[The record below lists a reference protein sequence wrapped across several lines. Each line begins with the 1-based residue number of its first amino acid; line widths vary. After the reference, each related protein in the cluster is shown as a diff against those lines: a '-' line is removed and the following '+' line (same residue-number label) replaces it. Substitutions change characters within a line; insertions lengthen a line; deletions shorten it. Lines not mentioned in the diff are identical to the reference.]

1 MTADKSSNQEALLA
15 ELQRLKEENKR
26 LSEQSAFAARR
37 LKKAEEKLTGTQIK
51 LKESNSLL
59 KKERGLTKRQQTL
72 LEKETQRAEQERQR
86 ADEEKQRADE
96 NEAIIKKNAFLEA
109 NVCDLISQITEEAQS
124 LIGAPN
130 AVLSQ
135 RLATAITELAD
146 AYRSLAQ
153 RRDDLLQRIFKKGHS
168 ESIPVPSQ
176 QELDEKKANLISTSL
191 VNHQKELG
199 RLLSVTDKLL
209 KENEWDSPESKTR
222 AAMKE
227 IASVE
232 VPSEPK
238 PEKQKS
244 KGRQVRQADI
254 EKKAVLYTAQAQ
266 EECAACG
273 SSKLTTLGE
282 MAETIRSDHA
292 KLTEHYSFIESHSDL
307 QICTKCGRAHVV
319 LPEGCDHPALPGR
332 SIGIHSIIEA
342 AYWLSN
348 GVPLQKI
355 SSPMKQVF
363 KLGHSTIYY
372 QLQDL
377 DKIYLQPL
385 LEAIEEQAREEKV
398 LLADETVFPVLEYQG
413 KGNTGTR
420 KVTEPKSTNYL
431 LALGSS
437 RDSQCPFAL
446 YYPMRGR
453 DLESIKEHLTKDY
466 NFEYLVS
473 DAYSAYNSII
483 KSDHP
488 QAKRQSCLVHFRRE
502 VLRAVLT
509 DRQLDEI
516 GKLEL
521 EEQEQML
528 KTLIS
533 NDSSQTACLM
543 VVEAIGK
550 VIRLREKRKELSG
563 RERRENEENQ
573 KLLMDQ
579 VDTIMNQLKENRVEM
594 KRSVWSSLM
603 QSDRTASACCYYLN
617 NKEELRTFLA
627 NPAVPCDSNLIENS
641 IRPAAVI
648 RKNLQC
654 LQTIKSA
661 ESVFDILSVY
671 RTLQLNKVEDPQ
683 EFLRCYCRSLYLYMV
698 ENAWTAALKDGKDPA
713 KKIKSYDFKELRK
726 GFDVSSWLPWKAN
739 LTKK

>member
-37 LKKAEEKLTGTQIK
+37 LKKAEEKLTGAQIK

-72 LEKETQRAEQERQR
+72 IEKERQR

-109 NVCDLISQITEEAQS
+109 NVCDLIRQITEETQS
-124 LIGAPN
+124 LIGVAD

-135 RLATAITELAD
+135 RLVTVITELAD
-146 AYRSLAQ
+146 AYRSLGQ
-153 RRDDLLQRIFKKGHS
+153 RRDDLLQQIFKKGHS

-191 VNHQKELG
+191 VNHQKEIG

-209 KENEWDSPESKTR
+209 KENDWSSSESKTR
-222 AAMKE
+222 AAMRE

-244 KGRQVRQADI
+244 KGRQVRKADI

-266 EECAACG
+266 EKCAACG

-292 KLTEHYSFIESHSDL
+292 KLAEHYSFIESHSDL

-332 SIGIHSIIEA
+332 TIGIHSIIDA

-355 SSPMKQVF
+355 SSPMKKVF
-363 KLGHSTIYY
+363 NLGNSTIYY

-431 LALGSS
+431 LALGSA
-437 RDSQCPFAL
+437 RDSHCPLAL
-446 YYPMRGR
+446 YYPMSGR
-453 DLESIKEHLTKDY
+453 SIESIKEHLTKDY

-483 KSDHP
+483 KSEHP

-509 DRQLDEI
+509 DRQLEEI
-516 GKLEL
+516 GKLGL

-550 VIRLREKRKELSG
+550 IIKLREKMKELSG

-573 KLLMDQ
+573 MLLMDE
-579 VDTIMNQLKENRVEM
+579 VDTIMDELKEKRVEI
-594 KRSVWSSLM
+594 KRSVWSSIM

-617 NKEELRTFLA
+617 NKEELRTFLE

-661 ESVFDILSVY
+661 KSVFDILSVY

-726 GFDVSSWLPWKAN
+726 GFDFSSWLPWKAN

>member
-37 LKKAEEKLTGTQIK
+37 LKKAEEKLTGAQIK

-72 LEKETQRAEQERQR
+72 IEKERQR

-96 NEAIIKKNAFLEA
+96 NEAIVKKNAFLEA
-109 NVCDLISQITEEAQS
+109 NVCGLICQITEETQS
-124 LIGAPN
+124 LIGVPD
-130 AVLSQ
+130 AVLGQ
-135 RLATAITELAD
+135 RLATAISELAD
-146 AYRSLAQ
+146 AYRSLALN
-153 RRDDLLQRIFKKGHS
+153 RKDLLQQIFKKGRS

-176 QELDEKKANLISTSL
+176 QELEEKKANLISTSL
-191 VNHQKELG
+191 VNHQKEIG

-209 KENEWDSPESKTR
+209 KENDWGSPESKTR
-222 AAMKE
+222 TAMRE

-244 KGRQVRQADI
+244 KGRQVRKADI
-254 EKKAVLYTAQAQ
+254 EKKTVLYTAHAQ
-266 EECAACG
+266 EKCAACG

-292 KLTEHYSFIESHSDL
+292 KLAEHYSFIESHSDL

-363 KLGHSTIYY
+363 KLGNSTIYY

-377 DKIYLQPL
+377 AKIYLRPL

-420 KVTEPKSTNYL
+420 KIAEPKSTNYL
-431 LALGSS
+431 LALGSA
-437 RDSQCPFAL
+437 RDSHCPLAL
-446 YYPMRGR
+446 YYPMSGR
-453 DLESIKEHLTKDY
+453 SIESIKEHLTKDY

-473 DAYSAYNSII
+473 DAYCAYNSIL
-483 KSDHP
+483 KSEHP

-502 VLRAVLT
+502 VLRTVLT
-509 DRQLDEI
+509 DKQLDEI
-516 GKLEL
+516 GKLGL

-550 VIRLREKRKELSG
+550 IIKLREKMKELSG

-579 VDTIMNQLKENRVEM
+579 VDTIMDQLKEKRVEI
-594 KRSVWSSLM
+594 KRSVWSSIM

-617 NKEELRTFLA
+617 NKEELRTFLGNA
-627 NPAVPCDSNLIENS
+627 AVPCDSNLIENS

-661 ESVFDILSVY
+661 KSVFDILSVY

-726 GFDVSSWLPWKAN
+726 GFDFSSWLPWKAN